1 MSRPLQENLE
11 VVEEQGNEWVQ
22 CAACGRRLCGA
33 GEDWR
38 EACVTR
44 LLPPGRMGPFR
55 EIMEG
60 RAMLQERYCPGCGV
74 SLDAAV
80 IVKEERP
87 MQRTAPNRVTPE
99 PLALDAGSTA
109 VVVLDLNTK
118 AEDPSQPPQPLIRP
132 ARAFLD
138 KARAAS
144 VPVVYTVV
152 VWEKGTPHGEAARAL
167 ARRSDEPILYPNGYD
182 KFLGGELRELL
193 EGWGTGT
200 LVFLG
205 GAANFALLYTATTA
219 ARTFGYTVVVPL
231 DGIYALSDYEM
242 EYTLHQF
249 TVLPRVADKFRFSRL
264 GAIEF
269 RQEPVGRH

>member
-1 MSRPLQENLE
+1 MSRPLRENLE
-11 VVEEQGNEWVQ
+11 LVEEQSGEWVQ
-22 CAACGRRLCGA
+22 CAACGHRLCAA

-44 LLPPGRMGPFR
+44 LLPPGRMGPFH
-55 EIMEG
+55 EVMEG
-60 RAMLQERYCPGCGV
+60 RALLEERYCPGCGV
-74 SLDAAV
+74 PLDATVMVSEQRSPARTGPNRVAPEPLVLDAA
-80 IVKEERP
+80 
-87 MQRTAPNRVTPE
+87 N
-99 PLALDAGSTA
+99 TA

-118 AEDPSQPPQPLIRP
+118 AEDPSQPAQPLIRP
-132 ARAFLD
+132 ARGFLD

-152 VWEKGTPHGEAARAL
+152 VWEKDTPHGAAATAL

-193 EGWGTGT
+193 EGWGTDT

-219 ARTFGYTVVVPL
+219 ARGFDYTVVVPL

-249 TVLPRVADKFRFSRL
+249 TVLPRVAGKFRFSRL
-264 GAIEF
+264 AAIDF
-269 RQEPVGRH
+269 R

>member
-11 VVEEQGNEWVQ
+11 VVEEQGGEWVQ
-22 CAACGRRLCGA
+22 CAACGHRLCAA
-33 GEDWR
+33 GENWR

-44 LLPPGRMGPFR
+44 LLPPGRMGPFH
-55 EIMEG
+55 EVMEG
-60 RAMLQERYCPGCGV
+60 QAVLQERYCPGCGV
-74 SLDAAV
+74 SLDATV

-87 MQRTAPNRVTPE
+87 MERVAPNRVAPE
-99 PLALDAGSTA
+99 PLVLDAGSSA

-118 AEDPSQPPQPLIRP
+118 AEEASQPAQPLIGP
-132 ARAFLD
+132 ARRFLD

-152 VWEKGTPHGEAARAL
+152 VWEKDTPNGAAATAL
-167 ARRSDEPILYPNGYD
+167 ARRSEEPILYPNGYD
-182 KFLGGELRELL
+182 KFLGGDLRGLL
-193 EGWGTGT
+193 EGWGTDT

-264 GAIEF
+264 AVIDF
-269 RQEPVGRH
+269 H